1 MKVALVG
8 GGGFRTP
15 LVEEAI
21 ARTTGEVVDELVLHD
36 RDERRLAR
44 ISEVLEGRKRE
55 RGDGP
60 RVRTTSRLED
70 AVEGAGA
77 VLVAVRPGGLA
88 ARIVDERVPLDV
100 GVLGQ
105 ETVGPGGI
113 AFALRTVPVVVAI
126 AEAVRER
133 APGAWLLNFTN
144 PAGIVTE
151 AGRSILGERAIG
163 ICDSPAAL
171 WRHVVSAVDAP
182 TAWGPAYVGLNHL
195 GWLTSA
201 RDGDRDVLAALLDDP
216 RVAEVHEV
224 ALEGLDAVRTS
235 GAIPNEYL
243 VYYSSTE
250 EIARAFG
257 RDGSRGAILAKQ
269 QARFYDREPS
279 SPAGAL
285 AAWREAKDERHATYL
300 AEARGSGSD
309 VPTAHAPTDLSDDE
323 LGYGGVAAELLRA
336 IAGGGDTH
344 AILGV
349 RNDGVVPW
357 LDDDATIEVA
367 CDVTSSG
374 LAVADVGDVDGARRA
389 LVERVRDA
397 ERATLRAAFDPSRER
412 ILDAIAAHPLVPS
425 RADAERIVDGYLTHH
440 AWMRELVA

>member
-21 ARTTGEVVDELVLHD
+21 ARTAGEAVDELVLHD

-44 ISEVLEGRKRE
+44 TAEVLEGRRRE

-151 AGRSILGERAIG
+151 AARSVLGERAIG

-182 TAWGPAYVGLNHL
+182 KAWRPAYVGLNHL

-216 RVAEVHEV
+216 RIAEVHEV

-250 EIARAFG
+250 AIARAFG

-279 SPAGAL
+279 SPAHSL
-285 AAWREAKDERHATYL
+285 AAWRAAKDERHATYL
-300 AEARGSGSD
+300 AEARGSRSD
-309 VPTAHAPTDLSDDE
+309 VPSPHAPADLSDDE
-323 LGYGGVAAELLRA
+323 LGYGGVAAELLRTV
-336 IAGGGDTH
+336 AGGGDTH
-344 AILGV
+344 AILGI
-349 RNDGVVPW
+349 RNDGAVPW
-357 LDDDATIEVA
+357 LDDGATVEVA
-367 CDVTSSG
+367 CDVTSTG

-397 ERATLRAAFDPSRER
+397 ERATLRAAFDPTRER
-412 ILDAIAAHPLVPS
+412 ILDAIATHPLVPS

>member
-8 GGGFRTP
+8 GGGFRMP

-21 ARTTGEVVDELVLHD
+21 AGTAGEVVDELVLHD

-44 ISEVLEGRKRE
+44 IAEVLEGRRRE
-55 RGDGP
+55 RGGGP
-60 RVRTTSRLED
+60 RVRTTTRPED
-70 AVEGAGA
+70 AIEGAGA

-133 APGAWLLNFTN
+133 APGAWFINFTN

-151 AGRSILGERAIG
+151 AARSVLGERAIG

-171 WRHVVSAVDAP
+171 WRHVVAAVDAP
-182 TAWGPAYVGLNHL
+182 DAWRPAYVGLNHL
-195 GWLTSA
+195 GWLTGV
-201 RDGDRDVLAALLDDP
+201 RDGDGEMMPVPLDDP
-216 RVAEVHEV
+216 RIAEVHEV
-224 ALEGLDAVRTS
+224 ALAGLDDVRTS

-250 EIARAFG
+250 EIAHTFG
-257 RDGSRGAILAKQ
+257 REGSRGAILAKQ
-269 QARFYDREPS
+269 QARFYDRGPS
-279 SPAGAL
+279 SPADAV
-285 AAWREAKDERHATYL
+285 AAWRAAKDERHATYL
-300 AEARGSGSD
+300 AEARAAGGDDAS
-309 VPTAHAPTDLSDDE
+309 PHAPADLSDDE

-336 IAGGGDTH
+336 VAGGDGTH

-349 RNDGVVPW
+349 RNDGAVPW
-357 LDDDATIEVA
+357 LDDDATVEVP
-367 CDVTSSG
+367 CDVTSTG
-374 LAVADVGDVDGARRA
+374 LAV
-389 LVERVRDA
+389 
-397 ERATLRAAFDPSRER
+397 
-412 ILDAIAAHPLVPS
+412 
-425 RADAERIVDGYLTHH
+425 
-440 AWMRELVA
+440 